1 MNASLRTFAV
11 ACAFVALPF
20 VAHGQAA
27 AAVGS
32 ALTTTPV
39 APCAP
44 VPMSPFQQRVV
55 AKAASGV
62 DELRDYLFVT
72 RGIYNVSMEDAVAWL
87 DRQRETQQGCAAVA
101 QKAARP

>member
-1 MNASLRTFAV
+1 MNATLRTLTL

-20 VAHGQAA
+20 VARGQSV
-27 AAVGS
+27 AAVGG
-32 ALTTTPV
+32 ALATTPV
-39 APCAP
+39 ASCAP
-44 VPMSPFQQRVV
+44 VPMSLFQQRIV
-55 AKAASGV
+55 AKAANGV
-62 DELRDYLFVT
+62 DALRDYLFVT